1 MQDYTLT
8 GLYTLPIVSLSLT
21 GWSLNLEKNEPV
33 LDRFMDERALPWPFQ
48 LYLEV
53 SEPVLDWLVEDST
66 WRWMSPSLTGW
77 NLNWRWMR
85 PSLTCLQINPEMSD
99 RLKTQLEMNEPF
111 FDFFTNQPGDEWA
124 SPWLVE
130 NSTRRKM
137 NLSLTALHWFK
148 TLPGDKWTCPWLVQN
163 STWRWESLSSV
174 NSESCHFLEKIFL

>member
-48 LYLEV
+48 PYRPWLTSWRLYLKMN
-53 SEPVLDWLVEDST
+53 EPFLDWLKS
-66 WRWMSPSLTGW
+66 
-77 NLNWRWMR
+77 
-85 PSLTCLQINPEMSD
+85 QPEV
-99 RLKTQLEMNEPF
+99 NEPF

-148 TLPGDKWTCPWLVQN
+148 TLPKISGPVPDWFKTLPGDERACLQLILN
-163 STWRWESLSSV
+163 LA
-174 NSESCHFLEKIFL
+174 IF